1 MRDWK
6 NADQNEVVCYCKE
19 VDKREILQAITSGA
33 RTLNDVAEKT
43 GACTGNECAVKN
55 PSGICCHEDI
65 QAILDIYVPAHE
77 MMGGCSCG
85 CCGASE

>member
-33 RTLNDVAEKT
+33 RTLNDVSEKT
-43 GACTGNECAVKN
+43 GACTGNECAIKN

-65 QAILDIYVPAHE
+65 QAILDIYVPAYE